1 MSTIVSE
8 KDLVTKSDCDNHVK
22 TMTNELKDVKD
33 AVNDLRVD
41 IAKMPELILE
51 KGDKRYADKRIE
63 KNFDK
68 VVWLVLAGVVVG
80 LLNLVLR

>member
-1 MSTIVSE
+1 MQTP
-8 KDLVTKSDCDNHVK
+8 VTREYCSNQVK
-22 TMTNELKDVKD
+22 IMTNEIKDVKD

-41 IAKMPELILE
+41 IAKMPEAILE

-68 VVWLVLAGVVVG
+68 LVWLVIAGVVVG